1 MTMAKRYTP
10 GELNERLRATLAEGR
25 PIIIGGAGDGFT
37 AKLEEKGGVDII
49 GVYNSG
55 RFRHFGGGS
64 LLGLMPVGRNQDMV
78 AEYAGEVCA
87 QVKETPIIAG
97 FCAQDPRT
105 IWPKWFAEV
114 AESGVSGFMSFPTVG
129 LIDAD
134 SRYRRNLE
142 ESGLGFDKEAKVL
155 RIAHDLGYFTI
166 GYCFTP
172 EEAAMVAE
180 AGVDIVA
187 CHAGLTSGGLL
198 GAESV
203 LTLDEAVRVTT
214 ELIDAAKKARPAL
227 DFLPITHGGPME
239 DPKTT
244 AYVMERTEAV
254 GYLGASSIER
264 TPVEPA
270 VIGVCREFKAMPVR
284 VPDWV
289 HVPTLV
295 AA

>member
-1 MTMAKRYTP
+1 MH
-10 GELNERLRATLAEGR
+10 ERLRKTLAGGR
-25 PIIIGGAGDGFT
+25 PIIVGGAGDGFT
-37 AKLEEKGGVDII
+37 AKLEEKGGIDII

-55 RFRHFGGGS
+55 KFRHYGGGS

-87 QVKETPIIAG
+87 QVKETPVIAG

-105 IWPKWFAEV
+105 VWPKWFAEM
-114 AESGVSGFMSFPTVG
+114 AEFGITGFMSFPTVG

-134 SRYRRNLE
+134 SHYRKNLE
-142 ESGLGFDKEAKVL
+142 ESGLGFDKEAQVL
-155 RIAHDLGYFTI
+155 RLAKDLGYFTI

-172 EEAAMVAE
+172 SEARMVAE

-187 CHAGLTSGGLL
+187 CHAGLTSGGLI

-203 LTLDEAVRVTT
+203 MSLDDAVRTT
-214 ELIDAAKKARPAL
+214 TALIDAAKEVRPEL

-239 DPKTT
+239 DPVST

-270 VIGVCREFKAMPVR
+270 LIGVCRDFKAMPV
-284 VPDWV
+284 
-289 HVPTLV
+289 HVPSWV
-295 AA
+295 KVPAAAS

>member
-1 MTMAKRYTP
+1 MH
-10 GELNERLRATLAEGR
+10 ERLRKTLAGGR
-25 PIIIGGAGDGFT
+25 PIIVGGAGDGFT
-37 AKLEEKGGVDII
+37 AKLEEKGGIDII

-55 RFRHFGGGS
+55 KFRHYGGGS

-87 QVKETPIIAG
+87 QVRETPVIAG

-105 IWPKWFAEV
+105 VWPKWFAEM
-114 AESGVSGFMSFPTVG
+114 AEFGITGFMSFPTVG

-134 SRYRRNLE
+134 SHYRKNLE
-142 ESGLGFDKEAKVL
+142 ESGLGFDKEAQVL
-155 RIAHDLGYFTI
+155 RLAKDLGYFTI

-172 EEAAMVAE
+172 SEARMVAE

-187 CHAGLTSGGLL
+187 CHAGLTSGGLI

-203 LTLDEAVRVTT
+203 MSLDDAVRTT
-214 ELIDAAKKARPAL
+214 TALIDAAKEVRPEL

-239 DPKTT
+239 DPVST

-270 VIGVCREFKAMPVR
+270 LIGVCRDFKAMPV
-284 VPDWV
+284 
-289 HVPTLV
+289 HVPSWVKVPAT
-295 AA
+295 AS

>member
-1 MTMAKRYTP
+1 MHV
-10 GELNERLRATLAEGR
+10 RLRKTLAEGR
-25 PIIIGGAGDGFT
+25 PIIVGGAGDGFT
-37 AKLEEKGGVDII
+37 AKLEEKGGIDII

-55 RFRHFGGGS
+55 KFRHYGGGS

-105 IWPKWFAEV
+105 VWEHWFAEM
-114 AESGVSGFMSFPTVG
+114 AAYGITGFMSFPTVG

-134 SRYRRNLE
+134 SHYRKNLE
-142 ESGLGFDKEAKVL
+142 ESGLGFDVEARVL
-155 RIAHDLGYFTI
+155 RLAKDLGYFTI

-172 EEAAMVAE
+172 KEARMVAE

-187 CHAGLTSGGLL
+187 CHAGLTSGGLI

-203 LTLDEAVRVTT
+203 MTLDQAVRTT
-214 ELIDAAKKARPAL
+214 TALIDAAKEVRPEM

-239 DPKTT
+239 DPKST
-244 AYVMERTEAV
+244 AYVLERTEAV

-270 VIGVCREFKAMPVR
+270 IIGICREFKAMPVK
-284 VPDWV
+284 VPSWV
-289 HVPTLV
+289 AVG
-295 AA
+295 

>member
-1 MTMAKRYTP
+1 MAVRYTAA
-10 GELNERLRATLAEGR
+10 ELHVRLRGTLAEGR
-25 PIIIGGAGDGFT
+25 PIIVGGAGDGFT
-37 AKLEEKGGVDII
+37 AKLEEKGGLDII

-78 AEYAGEVCA
+78 GEYAGEVCA
-87 QVKETPIIAG
+87 QVKTTPVIAG
-97 FCAQDPRT
+97 FAAQDPRT
-105 IWPKWFAEV
+105 VWRQWFAEI
-114 AESGVSGFMSFPTVG
+114 AEFGISGFMNFPTVG

-134 SRYRRNLE
+134 SHYRKNLE
-142 ESGLGFDKEAKVL
+142 ESGLGFDKEAAVL
-155 RIAHDLGYFTI
+155 KLAKDLGYFTI

-172 EEAAMVAE
+172 QEARMVAE
-180 AGVDIVA
+180 AGVDVVA

-203 LTLDEAVRVTT
+203 MTLDEAVRVTT
-214 ELIDAAKKARPAL
+214 TLIDAAKSVRPKL

-239 DPKTT
+239 DPRST
-244 AYVMERTEAV
+244 AYVLERTEAV

-270 VIGVCREFKAMPVR
+270 VIGICREFKAMPVK
-284 VPDWV
+284 VPGWV
-289 HVPTLV
+289 KVKELV
-295 AA
+295 TA